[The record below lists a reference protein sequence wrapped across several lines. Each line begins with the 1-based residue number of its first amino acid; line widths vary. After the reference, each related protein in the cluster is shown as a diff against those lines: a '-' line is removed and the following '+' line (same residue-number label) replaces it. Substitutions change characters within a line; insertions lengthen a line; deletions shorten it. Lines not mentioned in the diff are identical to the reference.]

1 MSLSSYVTSDR
12 NPESSY
18 YDSDDND
25 DQVPDLPVSG
35 SSSDDE
41 YTPTK
46 KKRSTLY
53 STVYSS
59 PTSGRSD
66 QTLSMS
72 AEARDEFKKF
82 YKKTYGNCVCQLTM
96 RNVESF
102 LEVSHI
108 IQRKSHPEKV
118 SSPLNYRM
126 WRNANASSVRPLRIL
141 PWPRV

>member
-1 MSLSSYVTSDR
+1 VTSDQ
-12 NPESSY
+12 NPQSSY
-18 YDSDDND
+18 YYSDDND
-25 DQVPDLPVSG
+25 DQVHDLSVSG
-35 SSSDDE
+35 NSSDDE

-59 PTSGRSD
+59 PTSGCSD

-72 AEARDEFKKF
+72 AEACDKFKKI

-96 RNVESF
+96 RNVKSF
-102 LEVSHI
+102 FEVSHI
-108 IQRKSHPEKV
+108 IQHKSHPEKV
-118 SSPLNYRM
+118 SSFLNYRM
-126 WRNANASSVRPLRIL
+126 WHNANASSVHPLQIL